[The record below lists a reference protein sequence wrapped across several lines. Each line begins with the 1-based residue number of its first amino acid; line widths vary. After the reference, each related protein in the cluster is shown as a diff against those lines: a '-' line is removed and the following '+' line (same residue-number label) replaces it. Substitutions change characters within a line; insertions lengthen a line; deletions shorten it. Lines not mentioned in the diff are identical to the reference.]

1 MFEDLTHMFPTVCD
15 HLGFLLIFTQIFFK
29 KTALLEHYM
38 RLCVHMR
45 YAVMIYDKTFSL
57 C

>member
-29 KTALLEHYM
+29 KNGVIRTL
-38 RLCVHMR
+38 
-45 YAVMIYDKTFSL
+45 YAIMCAYEICCHDL
-57 C
+57 